1 MQSVLD
7 TALIPDASDRAR
19 VVDAVFDDEPE
30 VAPKRKI
37 VDVPRALTAETRKKL
52 GMKAAKVPPYR
63 FAFMGLMCALV
74 GVPMLMLAW
83 FKATFALVFIAMG
96 LVPAIRWWE
105 KREAELRDR
114 VFTHGK
120 EVVARVL
127 DVEPGG
133 PDRNGKVV
141 RLEFLVGEQ
150 RIAASV
156 FGCPF
161 ARKGLEPGDDVVV
174 YYDEGEPH
182 RCLIV
187 ERIARKV
194 SPKARRRPPPTGGC
208 GKGACGNGAC
218 GDGGCGGGGC
228 GSGGGGCGSGGCC

>member
-1 MQSVLD
+1 MQSVVESPIDHLAA
-7 TALIPDASDRAR
+7 TARERISEEPR
-19 VVDAVFDDEPE
+19 VVGTA
-30 VAPKRKI
+30 
-37 VDVPRALTAETRKKL
+37 PRALTTDLRKKL
-52 GMKAAKVPPYR
+52 GLPAAKIPPYR
-63 FAFMGLMCALV
+63 FGFVALLIALV
-74 GVPMLMLAW
+74 GVPVLMLGW
-83 FKATFALVFIAMG
+83 YKTMFIGSFMALGVLPAM
-96 LVPAIRWWE
+96 RWYE
-105 KREAELRDR
+105 KREIEKRDR

-141 RLEFLVGEQ
+141 RIEFVVGQVNPE

-174 YYDEGEPH
+174 YYAEEEPQ

-187 ERIARKV
+187 GRIARKG
-194 SPKARRRPPPTGGC
+194 SSKPRRPIPARACGEGG
-208 GKGACGNGAC
+208 CGNGAC
-218 GDGGCGGGGC
+218 GGGGCGGGGC
-228 GSGGGGCGSGGCC
+228 GGGCGCG